1 MTAGCCGENREFS
14 LHKVLKS
21 RGRTTSCT
29 RFFCVLRLYTAEK
42 VTYNKNKKGGIDRC
56 SYVKL
61 NKEYRDLEQIVEAA
75 AFAPSWK
82 NSQTVRYIAVEDAAL
97 KERIATEATMN
108 FTHNKDIISACP
120 VLIVV
125 VTKTGICGYEKDG
138 SYTTS
143 KKDKWEMFD
152 AGIAS
157 QTFMLAA
164 HEYGVGTVTLGI
176 FDEEILGK
184 ILELPE
190 GDNVSALLAA
200 GYPESAPA
208 APKKKSV
215 EELLSWR

>member
-1 MTAGCCGENREFS
+1 MQLIDGIKTRRSVRKFEDK
-14 LHKVLKS
+14 KVPHE
-21 RGRTTSCT
+21 
-29 RFFCVLRLYTAEK
+29 V
-42 VTYNKNKKGGIDRC
+42 
-56 SYVKL
+56 
-61 NKEYRDLEQIVEAA
+61 LEQIVEAA

-82 NSQTVRYIAVEDAAL
+82 NSQTVRYIAVEDAL

-215 EELLSWR
+215 KELLSWR

>member
-1 MTAGCCGENREFS
+1 MQLIDGIKTRRSVRKFEDK
-14 LHKVLKS
+14 KVPHE
-21 RGRTTSCT
+21 
-29 RFFCVLRLYTAEK
+29 V
-42 VTYNKNKKGGIDRC
+42 
-56 SYVKL
+56 
-61 NKEYRDLEQIVEAA
+61 LEQIVEAA

-190 GDNVSALLAA
+190 GDNVSALPQHRRKRAWKSFFPGADRFTFKTVCVILSFSKWPRK
-200 GYPESAPA
+200 GGRRENKWIRKNGKRFTKRSA
-208 APKKKSV
+208 
-215 EELLSWR
+215 

>member
-1 MTAGCCGENREFS
+1 MQLIDGIKTRRSVRKFEDK
-14 LHKVLKS
+14 KVPHE
-21 RGRTTSCT
+21 
-29 RFFCVLRLYTAEK
+29 V
-42 VTYNKNKKGGIDRC
+42 
-56 SYVKL
+56 
-61 NKEYRDLEQIVEAA
+61 LEQIVEAA

-82 NSQTVRYIAVEDAAL
+82 NSQTVRYIAVEDPAL

-125 VTKTGICGYEKDG
+125 VTKTGICGYDG

>member
-1 MTAGCCGENREFS
+1 MQLIDGIKTRRSVRKFEDK
-14 LHKVLKS
+14 KVPHE
-21 RGRTTSCT
+21 
-29 RFFCVLRLYTAEK
+29 V
-42 VTYNKNKKGGIDRC
+42 
-56 SYVKL
+56 
-61 NKEYRDLEQIVEAA
+61 LEQIVEAA

-190 GDNVSALLAA
+190 GDNVSALLAQA
-200 GYPESAPA
+200 IRKALPQHRRKRAWKSFFPGADRFTFKTVCVILSFSKWPRKGGRRENKWIRKNGKRFTKRSA
-208 APKKKSV
+208 
-215 EELLSWR
+215 

>member
-1 MTAGCCGENREFS
+1 MQLIDGIKTRRSVRKFEDK
-14 LHKVLKS
+14 KVPHE
-21 RGRTTSCT
+21 
-29 RFFCVLRLYTAEK
+29 V
-42 VTYNKNKKGGIDRC
+42 
-56 SYVKL
+56 
-61 NKEYRDLEQIVEAA
+61 LEQIVEAA

-152 AGIAS
+152 AGMAS
-157 QTFMLAA
+157 SVSRWFHSRIFSGVVRQERAMSQSVSPSWTRYPTIPGISWILARSSS
-164 HEYGVGTVTLGI
+164 
-176 FDEEILGK
+176 F
-184 ILELPE
+184 
-190 GDNVSALLAA
+190 S
-200 GYPESAPA
+200 
-208 APKKKSV
+208 
-215 EELLSWR
+215 

>member
-1 MTAGCCGENREFS
+1 MQLIDGIKTRRSVRKFEDK
-14 LHKVLKS
+14 KVPHE
-21 RGRTTSCT
+21 
-29 RFFCVLRLYTAEK
+29 V
-42 VTYNKNKKGGIDRC
+42 
-56 SYVKL
+56 
-61 NKEYRDLEQIVEAA
+61 LEQIVEAA

-82 NSQTVRYIAVEDAAL
+82 NSQTVRYIAVEDPAL

-184 ILELPE
+184 SWSFRRVIMFPPFWQQAIRKALPQHRRKRAWKSFFPGADRFTFKTVCVILSFSKWPRKGGRRENKWIRKN
-190 GDNVSALLAA
+190 GKRFTKRSA
-200 GYPESAPA
+200 
-208 APKKKSV
+208 
-215 EELLSWR
+215 

>member
-1 MTAGCCGENREFS
+1 MQLIDGIRTRRSIRKFEDK
-14 LHKVLKS
+14 KVPHE
-21 RGRTTSCT
+21 
-29 RFFCVLRLYTAEK
+29 VME
-42 VTYNKNKKGGIDRC
+42 
-56 SYVKL
+56 
-61 NKEYRDLEQIVEAA
+61 EIVEAA
-75 AFAPSWK
+75 SFAPSWK
-82 NSQTVRYIAVEDAAL
+82 NSQTVRYIVVEDPIL

-120 VLIVV
+120 VLVVV

-143 KKDKWEMFD
+143 KKDRWEMFD

-164 HEYGVGTVTLGI
+164 HEYGIGTVLMGI
-176 FDEEILGK
+176 FDETILGK

-190 GDNVSALLAA
+190 GETVSALIAA
-200 GYPESAPA
+200 GYPAQQPTAPRR
-208 APKKKSV
+208 KDR

>member
-1 MTAGCCGENREFS
+1 MQLIDGIRTRRSVRKFEEK
-14 LHKVLKS
+14 KVPHE
-21 RGRTTSCT
+21 
-29 RFFCVLRLYTAEK
+29 VM
-42 VTYNKNKKGGIDRC
+42 
-56 SYVKL
+56 
-61 NKEYRDLEQIVEAA
+61 EQIVEAA

-82 NSQTVRYIAVEDAAL
+82 NSQTVRYIAVEDPAL
-97 KERIATEATMN
+97 KEKIATEATMN

-120 VLIVV
+120 VLIAV

-164 HEYGVGTVTLGI
+164 HEYGIGTVTLGI
-176 FDEEILGK
+176 FDEEIVGKLLG
-184 ILELPE
+184 LPE
-190 GDNVSALLAA
+190 DENVSALIAA
-200 GYPESAPA
+200 GYPAQQPA
-208 APKKKSV
+208 APKRKSR

>member
-1 MTAGCCGENREFS
+1 MGLRRTAMTAGCCGENREFS
-14 LHKVLKS
+14 LHKVLKN

-56 SYVKL
+56 SVRKFED
-61 NKEYRDLEQIVEAA
+61 KKVPHEVLEQIVEAA

-138 SYTTS
+138 GPRVRRRHCNA
-143 KKDKWEMFD
+143 WHF
-152 AGIAS
+152 
-157 QTFMLAA
+157 
-164 HEYGVGTVTLGI
+164 
-176 FDEEILGK
+176 
-184 ILELPE
+184 
-190 GDNVSALLAA
+190 
-200 GYPESAPA
+200 
-208 APKKKSV
+208 
-215 EELLSWR
+215 

>member
-1 MTAGCCGENREFS
+1 MQLIDGIKTRRSVRKFEDK
-14 LHKVLKS
+14 KVPHE
-21 RGRTTSCT
+21 
-29 RFFCVLRLYTAEK
+29 V
-42 VTYNKNKKGGIDRC
+42 
-56 SYVKL
+56 
-61 NKEYRDLEQIVEAA
+61 LEQIVEAA

-82 NSQTVRYIAVEDAAL
+82 NSQTVRYIAVEDPAL

-176 FDEEILGK
+176 FDEILGK

-215 EELLSWR
+215 KELLSWR

>member
-1 MTAGCCGENREFS
+1 MQLIDGIKTRRSVRKFEDK
-14 LHKVLKS
+14 KVPHE
-21 RGRTTSCT
+21 
-29 RFFCVLRLYTAEK
+29 V
-42 VTYNKNKKGGIDRC
+42 
-56 SYVKL
+56 
-61 NKEYRDLEQIVEAA
+61 LEQIVEAA

-138 SYTTS
+138 SYS

>member
-1 MTAGCCGENREFS
+1 MQLIDGIKTRRSVRKFEDK
-14 LHKVLKS
+14 KVPHE
-21 RGRTTSCT
+21 
-29 RFFCVLRLYTAEK
+29 V
-42 VTYNKNKKGGIDRC
+42 
-56 SYVKL
+56 
-61 NKEYRDLEQIVEAA
+61 LEQIVEAA

-108 FTHNKDIISACP
+108 FIHNKDIISACP

-143 KKDKWEMFD
+143 KQDKWEMFD

-215 EELLSWR
+215 KELLSWR

>member
-1 MTAGCCGENREFS
+1 MR
-14 LHKVLKS
+14 
-21 RGRTTSCT
+21 RT
-29 RFFCVLRLYTAEK
+29 V
-42 VTYNKNKKGGIDRC
+42 
-56 SYVKL
+56 
-61 NKEYRDLEQIVEAA
+61 
-75 AFAPSWK
+75 P
-82 NSQTVRYIAVEDAAL
+82 
-97 KERIATEATMN
+97 
-108 FTHNKDIISACP
+108 
-120 VLIVV
+120 
-125 VTKTGICGYEKDG
+125 
-138 SYTTS
+138 YTTS

-208 APKKKSV
+208 APKKRAWKSFFPGADRFTFKTV
-215 EELLSWR
+215 CVILSFSKWPRKGGRRENKWIRKNGKRFTKRSA

>member
-1 MTAGCCGENREFS
+1 MSDNSLLEKLETFYIRFREIGQLITDPEVIQDMNRF
-14 LHKVLKS
+14 
-21 RGRTTSCT
+21 
-29 RFFCVLRLYTAEK
+29 
-42 VTYNKNKKGGIDRC
+42 
-56 SYVKL
+56 VKL

>member
-1 MTAGCCGENREFS
+1 MQLIDGIKTRRSVRKFEDK
-14 LHKVLKS
+14 KVPHE
-21 RGRTTSCT
+21 
-29 RFFCVLRLYTAEK
+29 V
-42 VTYNKNKKGGIDRC
+42 
-56 SYVKL
+56 
-61 NKEYRDLEQIVEAA
+61 LEQIVEAA

-125 VTKTGICGYEKDG
+125 VTKTGICGYE
-138 SYTTS
+138 
-143 KKDKWEMFD
+143 KDKWEMFD

>member
-1 MTAGCCGENREFS
+1 MQLIDGIKTRRSVRKFEDK
-14 LHKVLKS
+14 KVPHE
-21 RGRTTSCT
+21 
-29 RFFCVLRLYTAEK
+29 V
-42 VTYNKNKKGGIDRC
+42 
-56 SYVKL
+56 
-61 NKEYRDLEQIVEAA
+61 LEQIVEAA

-108 FTHNKDIISACP
+108 FIHNKDIISACP

-200 GYPESAPA
+200 GTEEKERGRASFLALIALLLRLSVLSFPLVNGRGKA
-208 APKKKSV
+208 AEGKTNG
-215 EELLSWR
+215 

>member
-1 MTAGCCGENREFS
+1 MQLIDGIKTRRSVRKFEDK
-14 LHKVLKS
+14 KVPHE
-21 RGRTTSCT
+21 
-29 RFFCVLRLYTAEK
+29 V
-42 VTYNKNKKGGIDRC
+42 
-56 SYVKL
+56 
-61 NKEYRDLEQIVEAA
+61 LEQIVEAA

-82 NSQTVRYIAVEDAAL
+82 NSQTVSYIAVEDAAHN
-97 KERIATEATMN
+97 ERIATEATIN
-108 FTHNKDIISACP
+108 YIQNKDIFSACP
-120 VLIVV
+120 VLMVV

>member
-1 MTAGCCGENREFS
+1 MDLRS
-14 LHKVLKS
+14 LKRVGDEIDADFEQLTLVGGYDHNWVLD
-21 RGRTTSCT
+21 
-29 RFFCVLRLYTAEK
+29 
-42 VTYNKNKKGGIDRC
+42 NH
-56 SYVKL
+56 
-61 NKEYRDLEQIVEAA
+61 RDLEQIVEAA

-108 FTHNKDIISACP
+108 ITHNKDIISACP

-215 EELLSWR
+215 KELLSWR

>member
-1 MTAGCCGENREFS
+1 MQLIDGIKTRRSVRKFEDR
-14 LHKVLKS
+14 KVPHE
-21 RGRTTSCT
+21 
-29 RFFCVLRLYTAEK
+29 VLEK
-42 VTYNKNKKGGIDRC
+42 
-56 SYVKL
+56 
-61 NKEYRDLEQIVEAA
+61 IVEAA

-82 NSQTVRYIAVEDAAL
+82 NSQTVRYIAVEDPVL

-120 VLIVV
+120 VLIAV

-152 AGIAS
+152 AGVAS

-164 HEYGVGTVTLGI
+164 HEYGIGTVTLGI
-176 FDEEILGK
+176 FDEEIAGK
-184 ILELPE
+184 LLELPG
-190 GDNVSALLAA
+190 GDKVSALLAA
-200 GYPESAPA
+200 GYPLQQPA

>member
-1 MTAGCCGENREFS
+1 M
-14 LHKVLKS
+14 
-21 RGRTTSCT
+21 
-29 RFFCVLRLYTAEK
+29 
-42 VTYNKNKKGGIDRC
+42 
-56 SYVKL
+56 
-61 NKEYRDLEQIVEAA
+61 
-75 AFAPSWK
+75 
-82 NSQTVRYIAVEDAAL
+82 
-97 KERIATEATMN
+97 
-108 FTHNKDIISACP
+108 
-120 VLIVV
+120 LIVV

>member
-1 MTAGCCGENREFS
+1 MQLIDGIKTRRSVRKFEDK
-14 LHKVLKS
+14 KVPHE
-21 RGRTTSCT
+21 
-29 RFFCVLRLYTAEK
+29 V
-42 VTYNKNKKGGIDRC
+42 
-56 SYVKL
+56 
-61 NKEYRDLEQIVEAA
+61 LEQIVEAA

-108 FTHNKDIISACP
+108 FSHNKDIFSACP
-120 VLIVV
+120 VLFGV
-125 VTKTGICGYEKDG
+125 VTKPGICGYEKDG

>member
-1 MTAGCCGENREFS
+1 MQLIDGIKTRRSVRKFEDK
-14 LHKVLKS
+14 KVPHE
-21 RGRTTSCT
+21 
-29 RFFCVLRLYTAEK
+29 V
-42 VTYNKNKKGGIDRC
+42 
-56 SYVKL
+56 
-61 NKEYRDLEQIVEAA
+61 LEQIVEAA

-215 EELLSWR
+215 FPGADRFTFKTVCVILSFSKWPRKGGSRENKWIRKNGKRFTKRSA

>member
-1 MTAGCCGENREFS
+1 MQLIDGIKTRRSVRKFEDK
-14 LHKVLKS
+14 KVPHE
-21 RGRTTSCT
+21 
-29 RFFCVLRLYTAEK
+29 V
-42 VTYNKNKKGGIDRC
+42 
-56 SYVKL
+56 
-61 NKEYRDLEQIVEAA
+61 LEQIVEAA

-82 NSQTVRYIAVEDAAL
+82 NSQTVRYIAVEDPAL
-97 KERIATEATMN
+97 KEIATEATMN

-215 EELLSWR
+215 KELLSWR

>member
-1 MTAGCCGENREFS
+1 MEFNQTVMARRS
-14 LHKVLKS
+14 LRAYEEGKTVEKAQIEELI
-21 RGRTTSCT
+21 
-29 RFFCVLRLYTAEK
+29 RFA
-42 VTYNKNKKGGIDRC
+42 
-56 SYVKL
+56 
-61 NKEYRDLEQIVEAA
+61 QM
-75 AFAPSWK
+75 APSWK

-108 FTHNKDIISACP
+108 FIHNKDIISACP

>member
-1 MTAGCCGENREFS
+1 MQLIDGIKTRRSVRKFEDK
-14 LHKVLKS
+14 KVPHE
-21 RGRTTSCT
+21 
-29 RFFCVLRLYTAEK
+29 V
-42 VTYNKNKKGGIDRC
+42 
-56 SYVKL
+56 
-61 NKEYRDLEQIVEAA
+61 LEQIVEAA

-164 HEYGVGTVTLGI
+164 HELTRRFLEKSWSFRRAIMFPPFWQQVIRKALPQHRRKRAWKSFFPGADRFTFKTVCV
-176 FDEEILGK
+176 ILSFSKWPRKGGRRENKWIRKNGK
-184 ILELPE
+184 RFTKR
-190 GDNVSALLAA
+190 SA
-200 GYPESAPA
+200 
-208 APKKKSV
+208 
-215 EELLSWR
+215 